1 MKTIEDAYLKIDRE
15 LWDKYQSENLKEG
28 TNLCTSFLKDCL
40 ENTEFYNYILSKFQ
54 NPNTIIGY
62 KCEETNDSFSIEKI
76 KKAYFFRRLSNAIE
90 TNSIKLSEVTKSRFA
105 TLKTLIGLESLQTA
119 YANHFLNYQE
129 TKVSIKDMLGLLSLP
144 KTKIQEI
151 FAKHDFIYGI
161 PADIFL
167 KLTTE
172 FFIKY
177 QIENNYILPQ
187 EITENLH
194 FIRAYE
200 LLDFEHL
207 MKDFDNNPII
217 EEVSLDEGLARHVLN
232 SVDKNATDIEKVVQV
247 YLKLCETLSYDDEY
261 FAVDQHG
268 PLSEKHRNLSNVS
281 KINLANKEVVC
292 YEFAII
298 FSKLLHLLGIKS
310 KVAYH
315 GEYGQSHTNVL
326 VNIGKYI
333 IEADPVT
340 NILGG
345 DLYRAKIKKELTGLA
360 SKNLNSETAKELN
373 LLLIKAYKDY
383 YHLKYD
389 EPFKTFKELELADII
404 EKYEKVANPKI
415 RISLEQRL
423 NILVKKVTKSTMQGV
438 DAMSYILDLLKVL
451 FSYSERGSN
460 IDFLILRNNESEEK
474 ASSIGIFTINEK
486 GFVKHP
492 KASKY
497 YIYIPQKAF
506 TEIPKGYLSTLI
518 DTKRIEYRK
527 PEPKIIGL

>member
-1 MKTIEDAYLKIDRE
+1 MKTIDNAYLKIDRE

-40 ENTEFYNYILSKFQ
+40 ENDEFYNYILSKFYE
-54 NPNTIIGY
+54 PNTIIGY
-62 KCEETNDSFSIEKI
+62 KCEETNDTFSIEKI
-76 KKAYFFRRLSNAIE
+76 KKAYFFRMLSNAIE
-90 TNSIKLSEVTKSRFA
+90 TNSIKLSEVTKSRYA
-105 TLKTLIGLESLQTA
+105 TLKTLISIESMQLA
-119 YANHFLNYQE
+119 YRNYSLNYHE

-144 KTKIQEI
+144 KTRIQEI
-151 FAKHDFIYGI
+151 FATHDHIYGI

-167 KLTTE
+167 KLTVE
-172 FFIKY
+172 FFIKF

-187 EITENLH
+187 EITENLQ
-194 FIRAYE
+194 FIRIYE

-207 MKDFDNNPII
+207 MIDFENNSII
-217 EEVSLDEGLARHVLN
+217 EEATLDEGLARTILN
-232 SVDKNATDIEKVVQV
+232 SVDENATDVEKVVQI

-261 FAVDQHG
+261 FVIDQHG
-268 PLSEKHRNLSNVS
+268 PLSEKHRKLSNVA

-292 YEFAII
+292 YEFSVI
-298 FSKLLHLLGIKS
+298 FSKLLQSLGIKS
-310 KVAYH
+310 KVVYH

-340 NILGG
+340 EILGG

-360 SKNLNSETAKELN
+360 SKNLNSDTAKELN

-383 YHLKYD
+383 YNLKYD

-404 EKYEKVANPKI
+404 EKYEKLAKPKI

-423 NILVKKVTKSTMQGV
+423 NILVKKVTNSTLQGV
-438 DAMSYILDLLKVL
+438 DAMSYIIDLLKVL
-451 FSYSERGSN
+451 FSYKERSYN
-460 IDFLILRNNESEEK
+460 IEFIILRNNESEEK

-492 KASKY
+492 KASRY
-497 YIYIPQKAF
+497 YVYIPQKAF
-506 TEIPKGYLSTLI
+506 YEIPKEYLSNLI
-518 DTKRIEYRK
+518 QTKKIEYRK